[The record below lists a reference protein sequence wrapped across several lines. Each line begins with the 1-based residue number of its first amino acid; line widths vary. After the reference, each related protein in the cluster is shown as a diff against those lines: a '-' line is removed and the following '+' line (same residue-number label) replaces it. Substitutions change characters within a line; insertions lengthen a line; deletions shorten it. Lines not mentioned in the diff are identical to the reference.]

1 MAVKKSGCNCQL
13 YGSQLGEFA
22 LMNTTFL
29 RAAGIKP
36 ACGGGWCGF
45 F

>member
-13 YGSQLGEFA
+13 YGSQLGEFV
-22 LMNTTFL
+22 LMKAIFI

-36 ACGGGWCGF
+36 K
-45 F
+45 

>member
-22 LMNTTFL
+22 LMKAIFI
-29 RAAGIKP
+29 RADGINP
-36 ACGGGWCGF
+36 A
-45 F
+45 